1 MTLLRSTTRI
11 AAVLA
16 GLVIPTVGLAG
27 AALAEPGEWEPFHRE
42 FSFVEEDG
50 CGVPGLTLE
59 HVLVSDGRERF
70 AAHGPDGLPYF
81 AALETVTHTVTNAAG
96 ESVTQVTNLR
106 YADLHVIDNGDGT
119 LTTIGQRTARVEFIQ
134 DGQVIARG
142 AGLIRVEGLW
152 DNGGTPTD
160 RTDDEFLD
168 ETIIKEVGKPTDF
181 CATVIQAV
189 G

>member
-1 MTLLRSTTRI
+1 MIRPRSTTRI

-16 GLVIPTVGLAG
+16 GLAIPTVGLAG
-27 AALAEPGEWEPFHRE
+27 AALAAPGEWETFHRE
-42 FSFVEEDG
+42 FSFVQEDG
-50 CGVPGLTLE
+50 CGVPGLMLE
-59 HVLVSDGRERF
+59 HVLVSDGRERVT
-70 AAHGPDGLPYF
+70 AHGPDGLPYF
-81 AALETVTHTVTNAAG
+81 AALETVTHTVTNPTG
-96 ESVTQVTNLR
+96 ESVTQVSHIR

-119 LTTIGQRTARVEFIQ
+119 LTTIGQRTARVAYIQ

-152 DNGGTPTD
+152 DHGDTPTD
-160 RTDDEFLD
+160 PTDDEFLD
-168 ETIIKEVGKPTDF
+168 ETIIKEVGNPAEF